1 MTMNSLRTVFLV
13 SVLLPFYAFGDE
25 LLDVE
30 DAASEVEMVV
40 DVDTKNST
48 KISHLQN
55 ALESIPER
63 KVPVIDNTNFD
74 LFIEPE
80 DFKPIDDG
88 ALNIEAVYPD
98 FYQETSK
105 YRSVMSYKVNLSHN
119 FYTVVVTYWVGKYE
133 MESTLIN
140 YDRQGNVIDHQLV
153 AYDEMGK
160 GQTITKS
167 RISEHAITSQHS
179 SWGLTKEIIEEE
191 FVINYDGTIDKL
203 ESKNLNDTIDNEAL
217 VLYVLKEMDL
227 APLSVKTDLV
237 VSKANPEASHEVI
250 VVIPE
255 IVDEG
260 EGYFEL
266 NSHIVIADDRSGKVT
281 HQYFETSQTN
291 GWYSDAIRLREI
303 NLDTAPY
310 RVTDDIRAFGVRVR
324 HAGTSRVTQYQSE
337 MLSLFIKSGD
347 KLEKILDKYPVKT
360 LNGEWDG
367 ECSGEFTETDSILIM
382 SEQQSNGFNNIILKT
397 KVKTITDNVSDDGE
411 CNSNEKTETK
421 TSVLKYNGE
430 EYK

>member
-1 MTMNSLRTVFLV
+1 M
-13 SVLLPFYAFGDE
+13 A
-25 LLDVE
+25 VE
-30 DAASEVEMVV
+30 
-40 DVDTKNST
+40 VDTNNST
-48 KISHLQN
+48 TTSHFKN
-55 ALESIPER
+55 ALESIIER
-63 KVPVIDNTNFD
+63 QAPVIDNTNFD
-74 LFIEPE
+74 IFIDPE

-98 FYQETSK
+98 FYQDTSK
-105 YRSVMSYKVNLSHN
+105 YRSVMSYKVNLSQN

-140 YDRQGNVIDHQLV
+140 YDMLGNVIDHQLV
-153 AYDEMGK
+153 AYDETGK
-160 GQTITKS
+160 GQTTTTS

-179 SWGLTKEIIEEE
+179 SWGLTKEIVEEE
-191 FVINYDGTIDKL
+191 FVINHDGTIDKL
-203 ESKNLNDTIDNEAL
+203 VSKNLNDTIDNDAL

-237 VSKANPEASHEVI
+237 VSKANPETSNEVV

-281 HQYFETSQTN
+281 HQFFETNQTN
-291 GWYSDAIRLREI
+291 GWSSDAIQLREI

-310 RVTDDIRAFGVRVR
+310 RVTDDIRAFGIRVR
-324 HAGTSRVTQYQSE
+324 HVGMSRVSQYQSE
-337 MLSLFIKSGD
+337 TLSLFIKSGD

-367 ECSGEFTETDSILIM
+367 ECSGEFTETDSILIV

-397 KVKTITDNVSDDGE
+397 RGKTITDNVSDDGE

-421 TSVLKYNGE
+421 TSVLKYNGK